1 MTQEVECQ
9 ATVAIFRVNAKKS
22 SLELLEIVVKKL
34 LLETSLDVLLIIL
47 NRSLFLL
54 DEEIFGGGL
63 SGGVLLDE
71 LGDFGGVLGCYAFER
86 LLEDF
91 SLILILGVDDIHF
104 FCEVEVYVADVL
116 ACLHEV
122 SK

>member
-1 MTQEVECQ
+1 M
-9 ATVAIFRVNAKKS
+9 
-22 SLELLEIVVKKL
+22 
-34 LLETSLDVLLIIL
+34 ETSLDVLLIIL
-47 NRSLFLL
+47 KRSLFLL

-63 SGGVLLDE
+63 SSGVLLDE

-104 FCEVEVYVADVL
+104 VCEVEVYVADVL